1 MPRKPMPWFRFYVE
15 AVHDRKLRRQKPE
28 TRWLFVACL
37 AAARQSPQPGWL
49 LVGDNDPMDLDD
61 LADWAG
67 MPAKN
72 VRAGMDALIEVGV
85 VDRADGAW
93 FVPNWDERQYESD
106 NSTKRTQKHRAK
118 PEPDP
123 SDPSDPGEDE
133 PDSPDVGTTLERSKP
148 VPGNG
153 VARARER
160 LRSVTETENREQK
173 QIQNSARARTTLRA
187 VAAGGFT

>member
-28 TRWLFVACL
+28 TRWLFVVCL
-37 AAARQSPQPGWL
+37 AAARQSPEPGWL
-49 LVGDNDPMDLDD
+49 MVGEDDPMGWDD
-61 LADWAG
+61 LVDFAH
-67 MPAKN
+67 MTRTQ
-72 VRAGMDALIEVGV
+72 VERGMDALQDAGV
-85 VDRADGAW
+85 IAFDRPRDAW
-93 FVPNWDERQYESD
+93 HIPNWDERQYESD

-118 PEPDP
+118 ADP
-123 SDPSDPGEDE
+123 DPSDPGEDE
-133 PDSPDVGTTLERSKP
+133 PDTADDGTTLERSKP

-173 QIQNSARARTTLRA
+173 QIQTSARARTTLRA